1 MSFKAGVIQ
10 LRSGVDETQNL
21 KNASALIREAAA
33 KGADLISTPEIT
45 NLFEPDRKAMLGK
58 ITTQKDNLSVHG
70 FSALA
75 KELCRWLH
83 IGSLALKAE
92 DGKALNR
99 TLLFAPDGSIAAA
112 YNKIHLY
119 DVDLPNGDR
128 YRESDVYQGGGEA
141 VTVALPFCTLGLA
154 ICYDVRFPLLHHALA
169 QAGATVIVTP
179 AAFTVPTGK
188 AHWHVLQRARA
199 IETGSFV
206 IAAAQ
211 GGDHKNGR
219 ATYGHSLVVNPWG
232 EVIAEL
238 AHDEPGV
245 LLAEVELGQAAD
257 ARSRIPAL
265 RNTRAFTLRQE
276 IPATIS
282 SS

>member
-1 MSFKAGVIQ
+1 MTFKAGVVQ
-10 LRSGVDETQNL
+10 LRSSVEEAQNL
-21 KNASALIREAAA
+21 KAASALIREAAA
-33 KGADLISTPEIT
+33 KGADFISTPEIT
-45 NLFEPDRKAMLGK
+45 NLFEPDRRAMLGK
-58 ITTQKDNLSVHG
+58 ITLQHENTSVRG
-70 FSALA
+70 FSELA
-75 KELCRWLH
+75 KELKRWLH

-128 YRESDVYQGGGEA
+128 YRESDVYQGGQEA
-141 VTVALPFCTLGLA
+141 VTVDLPFCTLGLA

-169 QAGATVIVTP
+169 QAGANVIVTP
-179 AAFTVPTGK
+179 AAFTVPTGQ

-206 IAAAQ
+206 ITAAQ

-219 ATYGHSLVVNPWG
+219 QTYGHSLVVNPWG

-245 LLAEVELGQAAD
+245 LLAEIDVAQATD

-265 RNTRAFTLRQE
+265 QNTKVFTLRQE
-276 IPATIS
+276 KPATIS
-282 SS
+282 AS

>member
-1 MSFKAGVIQ
+1 MSFRAGVVQ
-10 LRSGVDETQNL
+10 LRSGVDEAQNF
-21 KNASALIREAAA
+21 AAAAALVREAAA
-33 KGADLISTPEIT
+33 KGADFISTPEIT
-45 NLFEPDRKAMLGK
+45 NLFEPDRKAMLAK
-58 ITTQKDNLSVHG
+58 ITQEKDNLSVRG
-70 FSALA
+70 FSELA
-75 KELCRWLH
+75 KELKRWLH
-83 IGSLALKAE
+83 IGSLALKAA

-99 TLLFAPDGSIAAA
+99 ALLFAPDGTLAAA

-128 YRESDVYQGGGEA
+128 YRESDVYQPGAEA
-141 VTVALPFCTLGLA
+141 VTVDLPFCKLGLA

-169 QAGATVIVTP
+169 QAGANVIVTP

-206 IAAAQ
+206 ITAAQ

-219 ATYGHSLVVNPWG
+219 STYGHSLVVNPWG

-245 LLAEVELGQAAD
+245 LVAEIDLAQAAD
-257 ARSRIPAL
+257 ARARIPAL
-265 RNTRAFTLRQE
+265 ANTRSFTLKQE
-276 IPATIS
+276 KPATIS
-282 SS
+282 AP

>member
-10 LRSGVDETQNL
+10 LRSGVDEAANL
-21 KNASALIREAAA
+21 AAASALIREAAG
-33 KGADLISTPEIT
+33 KGADFISTPEIT

-58 ITTQKDNLSVHG
+58 ITLQKDNLSVRG

-75 KELCRWLH
+75 KELKRWLH

-128 YRESDVYQGGGEA
+128 YRESDVYQGGAEA
-141 VTVALPFCTLGLA
+141 VTVDLPFCKLGLA

-169 QAGATVIVTP
+169 QAGANVIVTP
-179 AAFTVPTGK
+179 AAFTVPTGQ

-206 IAAAQ
+206 ITAAQ

-219 ATYGHSLVVNPWG
+219 STYGHSLVVNPWG
-232 EVIAEL
+232 EIIAEL

-245 LLAEVELGQAAD
+245 LLAEIDLAQAAD
-257 ARSRIPAL
+257 ARARIPAL
-265 RNTRAFTLRQE
+265 ANTRKFTLRQE
-276 IPATIS
+276 KPATI
-282 SS
+282 

>member
-10 LRSGVDETQNL
+10 LRSGVDEAANL
-21 KNASALIREAAA
+21 AAASALIREAAG
-33 KGADLISTPEIT
+33 KGADFISTPEIT

-58 ITTQKDNLSVHG
+58 ITLQKDNLSVRG

-75 KELCRWLH
+75 KELKRWLH

-128 YRESDVYQGGGEA
+128 YRESDVYQGGAEA
-141 VTVALPFCTLGLA
+141 VTVDLPFCKLGLA

-169 QAGATVIVTP
+169 QAGANAIVTP
-179 AAFTVPTGK
+179 AAFTVPTGQ

-206 IAAAQ
+206 ITAAQ

-219 ATYGHSLVVNPWG
+219 STYGHSLVVNPWG
-232 EVIAEL
+232 EIIAEL

-245 LLAEVELGQAAD
+245 LLAEIDLAQAAD
-257 ARSRIPAL
+257 ARARIPAL
-265 RNTRAFTLRQE
+265 ANTRKFTLRQE
-276 IPATIS
+276 KPATI
-282 SS
+282 

>member
-1 MSFKAGVIQ
+1 MSFRAGVVQ
-10 LRSGVDETQNL
+10 LRSGTDEARNL
-21 KNASALIREAAA
+21 AAASALIREAAGQ
-33 KGADLISTPEIT
+33 GADFVSTPEIT
-45 NLFEPDRKAMLGK
+45 NLFEPDRKAMQAK
-58 ITTQKDNLSVHG
+58 ITRQQDNISVRG
-70 FSALA
+70 FSDLA
-75 KELCRWLH
+75 KELKRWLH

-92 DGKALNR
+92 DGKVLNR

-128 YRESDVYQGGGEA
+128 YRESDVYQAGAEA
-141 VTVALPFCTLGLA
+141 VTVDLPFCNLGLS

-169 QAGATVIVTP
+169 QAGANVIVTP

-206 IAAAQ
+206 ITAAQ
-211 GGDHKNGR
+211 GGDHQNGR
-219 ATYGHSLVVNPWG
+219 FTYGHSLVVNPWG

-245 LLAEVELGQAAD
+245 LLAEIDVAQVAD
-257 ARSRIPAL
+257 ARAHIPAL
-265 RNTRAFTLRQE
+265 ANTRTFALRQVK
-276 IPATIS
+276 PDTIS
-282 SS
+282 LP